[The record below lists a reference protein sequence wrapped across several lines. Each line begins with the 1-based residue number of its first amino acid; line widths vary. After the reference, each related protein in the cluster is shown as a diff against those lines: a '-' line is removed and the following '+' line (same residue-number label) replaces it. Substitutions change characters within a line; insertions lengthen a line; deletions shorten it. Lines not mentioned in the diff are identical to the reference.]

1 MKLLRYLVNTILFVV
16 IWCIPAFL
24 FVGYSLSV
32 NGTRPSG
39 IAGAGG
45 IIAIIIS
52 YRLVKKINASNLW
65 ASLFD
70 ETETLEK
77 EEKTSNIVEEKKVQV
92 VKEKTNKKVE
102 EEDSNISNPI
112 TNFEKRTFIVLAIF
126 LLISIF
132 GAIYFSNKDE
142 PVLKKEKSYSESYN
156 EKLKESRN
164 KIDLLTKDKLY
175 SARAYTVRASNIY
188 FDNSLNDKD
197 YKINAVIEEIEKA
210 IMLEPSNF
218 HLYLTRAQH
227 LRRKAGYCRV
237 GETKPDN
244 IYLKKALIDVDI
256 ALSLHPNGQAYT
268 WEQEHCQEDSDC
280 ELAAIYIDRMVIKK
294 SLGLEYCSDLKK
306 ACELDISLSNSC
318 RGQNKEDENCF

>member
-1 MKLLRYLVNTILFVV
+1 MKKLLRYLINTILFVV
-16 IWCIPAFL
+16 LWCLMFL
-24 FVGYSLSV
+24 TVMKLSIDTG
-32 NGTRPSG
+32 GTS
-39 IAGAGG
+39 IAAIGG
-45 IIAIIIS
+45 IIAILIS
-52 YRLVKKINASNLW
+52 YALVKRINKSNLW

-70 ETETLEK
+70 ETETVEK

-102 EEDSNISNPI
+102 EEDSNISNPT
-112 TNFEKRTFIVLAIF
+112 TNFEIRSFIVLAIF

-132 GAIYFSNKDE
+132 GATYFSNKDE
-142 PVLKKEKSYSESYN
+142 PVSKKEKSYSESYN

-188 FDNSLNDKD
+188 FDNSLNDID

-218 HLYLTRAQH
+218 HLYLKRAQH

-268 WEQEHCQEDSDC
+268 WDQEHCQEDSDC

-306 ACELDISLSNSC
+306 SCELDRSLTNYC